1 MLFSENSYNTI
12 ALNANANANDHH
24 DLYHDHD
31 DLFNETPKVFNDDL
45 LNQIDLNFISPSTSD
60 SDQSINSPDSILS
73 NDDLEFDL
81 LKPFIVDNNDINDND
96 VKIKKEEI
104 DEDIFS
110 NEINEIIHD
119 VFNSV
124 ELEERS
130 VSNPVI
136 SLNNEDLDTISN
148 NKRSFSTTD
157 LSSNSK
163 KKTTN
168 SKKQKIDELGCTP
181 YTRKQRFNPL
191 PPIIIKND
199 GDAASIKRARNTE
212 AARRSRAR
220 KMERMSQLENKCE
233 DLINENNLLKLEIE
247 NLKNLLNK

>member
-12 ALNANANANDHH
+12 ALNANANNDHH

-45 LNQIDLNFISPSTSD
+45 LNQIDLNFISPSVSSD

-81 LKPFIVDNNDINDND
+81 LKPFIVDNNDINDI
-96 VKIKKEEI
+96 KIKKEEI

-119 VFNSV
+119 VFNNV

-136 SLNNEDLDTISN
+136 SFNNEDLDTISN

-163 KKTTN
+163 KKATT
-168 SKKQKIDELGCTP
+168 SKKQKTDELGCTP

>member
-12 ALNANANANDHH
+12 ALNANANANNDHH
-24 DLYHDHD
+24 DLFHDHD

-45 LNQIDLNFISPSTSD
+45 LNQIDLNFISPSD

-73 NDDLEFDL
+73 SDDLEFDL
-81 LKPFIVDNNDINDND
+81 LKPFIVDNTINNDT
-96 VKIKKEEI
+96 KIKKEEI

-119 VFNSV
+119 VFNNV

-136 SLNNEDLDTISN
+136 SFNEDLDTISN

-157 LSSNSK
+157 LSSSSK
-163 KKTTN
+163 KKTTT

-191 PPIIIKND
+191 PPIVIKND

>member
-12 ALNANANANDHH
+12 ALNANANNDHH

-45 LNQIDLNFISPSTSD
+45 LNQIDLNFISPSD

-73 NDDLEFDL
+73 SDDLEFDL
-81 LKPFIVDNNDINDND
+81 LKPFIVENDNNDNDN
-96 VKIKKEEI
+96 KIKREEI

-136 SLNNEDLDTISN
+136 SFNNEDLDTISN

-157 LSSNSK
+157 LSSSSK
-163 KKTTN
+163 KKPT